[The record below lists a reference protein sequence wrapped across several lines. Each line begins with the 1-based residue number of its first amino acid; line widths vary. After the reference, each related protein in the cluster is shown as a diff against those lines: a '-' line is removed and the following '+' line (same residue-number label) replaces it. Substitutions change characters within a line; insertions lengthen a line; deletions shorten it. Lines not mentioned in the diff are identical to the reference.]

1 MITAVQLDVFV
12 ALRLTKT
19 TSEMMI
25 SCLLLVDELIV
36 YNKMM
41 TENENTLLE
50 SGFLCFPAHAIS
62 FIGILLTF

>member
-19 TSEMMI
+19 TFETMI

-41 TENENTLLE
+41 TEKENTLL
-50 SGFLCFPAHAIS
+50 GLGFFLCFPAHAIS
-62 FIGILLTF
+62 FIGV